1 MHITG
6 ENTVNS
12 YVWVHFVVSMHITG
26 ENTVNSYAWVHLVV
40 YYAYYWLKHGK

>member
-12 YVWVHFVVSMHITG
+12 
-26 ENTVNSYAWVHLVV
+26 NACVHLVV
-40 YYAYYWLKHGK
+40 FYGAYDTGVDEYCRDYCDNF